1 MLAAATE
8 NLELASNPETPHS
21 WFVDGFASLLPPE
34 WSKGGHDILLDYT
47 PKWVGET
54 LRELLTRLQAE
65 VWYGPDGLH
74 VKGIITLPVP
84 VSKDE
89 AQASLSGT
97 RR

>member
-8 NLELASNPETPHS
+8 NLELASNPGTPHS

-47 PKWVGET
+47 PQWVGDT

-65 VWYGPDGLH
+65 VWYSPDGLH
-74 VKGIITLPVP
+74 VKGIITVPVP
-84 VSKDE
+84 FAESE
-89 AQASLSGT
+89 AQASCSART
-97 RR
+97 E